1 MSKEIEDHR
10 LLNSSSNEPFS
21 SVIEKHVS
29 RRNVLQGGL
38 GMAAVSVL
46 GGFGLAGVSGAAYS
60 DASKQKAPAAEKT
73 PLTLAFESINGSR
86 TDAFVVPAGY
96 TAQVLAPWG
105 TPLNDAAPQW
115 REDLALTP
123 EIQANSIGMHHDGM
137 HNFALSAATASSHF
151 LLVMN
156 NEYID
161 QDALWAP
168 KGGATNAETGK
179 RPADEVRTEINA
191 HGVSVVEIKKDTAG
205 KWSVVTDSKYNR
217 RITSASEM
225 KLSGPVAGSDHVK
238 TVFSPDG
245 MLARGTNNNCA
256 NGYTPWGTYLTC
268 EENWPGYFV
277 KRDDRQQDDDRIGL
291 ELERGRY
298 GWETAAGD
306 ASEING
312 EFARFDN
319 TPTADSA
326 DKDYRNEPRAFGY
339 IVEIDPYT
347 GEKAVKRTAL
357 GRFRHEG
364 CWPGKLVEG
373 QPVVFYSGHDSRNEY
388 IYKFVSDVVWNGADA
403 HVAGEVK
410 DRLAIGDKYMDKGTL
425 YVAQFAADGTGKWLK
440 LVPDSVTRDGRT
452 LASALNLA
460 TDDLAGIIINTAD
473 AADLMGATPMDR
485 PEWGAVDP
493 VSGEV
498 YMTLTNNTDRSEK
511 GSAAAFTADGKAI
524 EELGVGYK
532 TAPVNPANPRADNE
546 AGQIIRWRESDAHAE
561 FDWEIFVFGA
571 AASDADNLSGLTEMN
586 QFASPDGLYFDE
598 REGGQ
603 GILWIETDNGYEG
616 VTEATNDQVL
626 AVVPAALQQAEGDAA
641 VIGADNQ
648 AQLKR
653 FAVGPNACE
662 VTGIFATPDRTA
674 LFVNIQHPGNWPQD
688 DDATAVTQGS
698 VRPRASTVVIQ
709 RADGGQVGV

>member
-10 LLNSSSNEPFS
+10 LLNASHNETFS
-21 SVIEKHVS
+21 SIIDKHLS
-29 RRNVLQGGL
+29 RRRVLQGGL
-38 GMAAVSVL
+38 GMAAASML
-46 GGFGLAGVSGAAYS
+46 GGFGLAGLSGTANADS
-60 DASKQKAPAAEKT
+60 GKSTGTPAKT
-73 PLTLAFESINGSR
+73 PLALAFESIKGSR

-96 TAQVLAPWG
+96 TAHVLAPWG
-105 TPLNDAAPQW
+105 TPLNDKAPQW
-115 REDLALTP
+115 SESLAMTP
-123 EIQANSIGMHHDGM
+123 EAQLNSIGMHHDGM
-137 HNFALSAATASSHF
+137 HNFALSEDTASSNF

-168 KGGATNAETGK
+168 KGGATNAESGK

-191 HGVSVVEIKKDTAG
+191 HGVTVVEVKKDAGG
-205 KWSVVTDSKYNR
+205 KWDVVSNSGYNR
-217 RITSASEM
+217 RYTSASEM
-225 KLSGPVAGSDHVK
+225 VLSGPVAGSDYVK
-238 TVFSPDG
+238 TAFSPDG
-245 MLARGTNNNCA
+245 TRTRGTNNNCA

-277 KRDDRQQDDDRIGL
+277 KRSDRQSDDDRIGI
-291 ELERGRY
+291 ETERGRY

-306 ASEING
+306 ASEVDG

-326 DKDYRNEPRAFGY
+326 DKDYRNEPRTFGY

-373 QPVVFYSGHDSRNEY
+373 EPVVFYSGHDSRNEY
-388 IYKFVSDVVWNGADA
+388 IYKFVSDARWEAADA
-403 HVAGEVK
+403 HVPGADK
-410 DRLAIGDKYMDKGTL
+410 NRLAIGDKYLDKGTL
-425 YVAQFAADGTGKWLK
+425 YVAQFSADGTGKWLK
-440 LVPDSVTRDGRT
+440 LTPDAVTRDGRT
-452 LASALNLA
+452 LATALGLA
-460 TDDLAGIIINTAD
+460 ADDLAGVIIHTAD

-493 VSGEV
+493 ASGEV
-498 YMTLTNNTDRSEK
+498 YMTLTNNSKRTEE
-511 GSAAAFTADGKAI
+511 GTAAAFTNDGKAI
-524 EELGVGYK
+524 EEPGVGYK
-532 TAPVNPANPRADNE
+532 TAPTNAANPRGDNE
-546 AGQIIRWRESDAHAE
+546 AGQIIRWREAGDHTV

-586 QFASPDGLYFDE
+586 EFASPDGLYFDE
-598 REGGQ
+598 REDEQ
-603 GILWIETDNGYEG
+603 GILWIQTDNGYAG
-616 VTEATNDQVL
+616 VADATNDQLL

-653 FAVGPNACE
+653 FAVGPNGCE

-674 LFVNIQHPGNWPQD
+674 LFVNIQHPGNWPQSV
-688 DDATAVTQGS
+688 DATAETDGS
-698 VRPRASTVVIQ
+698 VRPRAATVVIQ
-709 RADGGQVGV
+709 REDGGQIGV

>member
-10 LLNSSSNEPFS
+10 LLNASHNETFS
-21 SVIEKHVS
+21 SIIDKHLS
-29 RRNVLQGGL
+29 RRRVLQGGL
-38 GMAAVSVL
+38 GMAAASML
-46 GGFGLAGVSGAAYS
+46 GGFGLAGLSGTANADS
-60 DASKQKAPAAEKT
+60 GKSTGTPAKT
-73 PLTLAFESINGSR
+73 PLALAFESIKGSR
-86 TDAFVVPAGY
+86 TDAFVVPVGY
-96 TAQVLAPWG
+96 TAHVLAPWG
-105 TPLNDAAPQW
+105 TPLNDKAPQW
-115 REDLALTP
+115 SESLAMTP
-123 EIQANSIGMHHDGM
+123 EAQLNSIGMHHDGM
-137 HNFALSAATASSHF
+137 HNFALSEDTASSNF

-168 KGGATNAETGK
+168 KGGATNAESGK

-191 HGVSVVEIKKDTAG
+191 HGVTVVEVKKDAGG
-205 KWSVVTDSKYNR
+205 KWDVVSNSGYNR
-217 RITSASEM
+217 RYTSASEM
-225 KLSGPVAGSDHVK
+225 VLSGPVAGSDYVK
-238 TVFSPDG
+238 TAFSPDG
-245 MLARGTNNNCA
+245 TRTRGTNNNCA

-277 KRDDRQQDDDRIGL
+277 KRSDRQSDDDRIGI
-291 ELERGRY
+291 ETERGRY

-306 ASEING
+306 ASEVDG

-326 DKDYRNEPRAFGY
+326 DKDYRNEPRTFGY

-373 QPVVFYSGHDSRNEY
+373 EPVVFYSGHDSRNEY
-388 IYKFVSDVVWNGADA
+388 IYKFVSDARWEAADA
-403 HVAGEVK
+403 HVPGADK
-410 DRLAIGDKYMDKGTL
+410 NRLTIGDKYLDKGTL
-425 YVAQFAADGTGKWLK
+425 YVAQFSADGTGKWLK
-440 LVPDSVTRDGRT
+440 LTPDAVTRDGRT
-452 LASALNLA
+452 LAAALGLA
-460 TDDLAGIIINTAD
+460 ADDLAGVIIHTAD

-493 VSGEV
+493 ASGEV
-498 YMTLTNNTDRSEK
+498 YMTLTNNSKRTEE
-511 GSAAAFTADGKAI
+511 GTAAAFTNDGKAI
-524 EELGVGYK
+524 EEPGVGYK
-532 TAPVNPANPRADNE
+532 TAPTNAANPRGDNE
-546 AGQIIRWRESDAHAE
+546 AGQIIRWREAGDHTA

-586 QFASPDGLYFDE
+586 EFASPDGLYFDE
-598 REGGQ
+598 REDEQ
-603 GILWIETDNGYEG
+603 GILWIQTDNGYAG
-616 VTEATNDQVL
+616 VADVTNDQLL

-653 FAVGPNACE
+653 FAVGPNGCE

-674 LFVNIQHPGNWPQD
+674 LFVNIQHPGNWPQSV
-688 DDATAVTQGS
+688 DATAETDGS
-698 VRPRASTVVIQ
+698 VRPRAATVVIQ
-709 RADGGQVGV
+709 REDGGQIGV